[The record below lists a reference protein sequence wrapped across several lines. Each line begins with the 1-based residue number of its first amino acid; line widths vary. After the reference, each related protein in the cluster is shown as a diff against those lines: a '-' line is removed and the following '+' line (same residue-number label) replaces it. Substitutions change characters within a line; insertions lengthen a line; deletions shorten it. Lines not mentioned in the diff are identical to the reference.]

1 MLVYRIAKKNVV
13 KDLTGTGA
21 KLYGG
26 RWNHRG
32 TAVVYSSE
40 TRALATVEFL
50 VHLALSNAPRGLMI
64 ATIEIP
70 DSIAPENVPR
80 GSLPRGW
87 RDYPPPRGV
96 ADLGTGWAKPKKSLL
111 LRVPSAVVEQ
121 EYNILINPLHSD
133 MGKVVLQR
141 VEAFEFDKRLVRQVK
156 EKGKA

>member
-1 MLVYRIAKKNVV
+1 MLVYRIAKKDVV

-32 TAVVYSSE
+32 TAVVYTSE
-40 TRALATVEFL
+40 TRALAAVELL
-50 VHLALSNAPRGLMI
+50 VHVSLSNAPRGLMI

-70 DSIAPENVPR
+70 DSIAPEDAPR
-80 GSLPRGW
+80 ASLPRGW
-87 RDYPPPRGV
+87 RDYPPPRQV
-96 ADLGTGWAKPKKSLL
+96 ADLGTQWVKSGKSLL

-133 MGKVVLQR
+133 MRHVRLQR
-141 VEAFEFDKRLVRQVK
+141 AEKFEFDKRLMR
-156 EKGKA
+156 

>member
-1 MLVYRIAKKNVV
+1 MLVYRIAKRDVV

-21 KLYGG
+21 KLYGW

-32 TAVVYSSE
+32 TAIIYTSE

-50 VHLALSNAPRGLMI
+50 VHVSLSNVPKGLMI

-70 DSIAPENVPR
+70 DSIASEDAPR
-80 GSLPRGW
+80 ASLPRGW
-87 RDYPPPRGV
+87 RDYPPPREV
-96 ADLGTGWAKPKKSLL
+96 AEFGTRWAKANKCLL

-133 MGKVVLQR
+133 MER
-141 VEAFEFDKRLVRQVK
+141 VMVKGVEKFEFDKRLVR
-156 EKGKA
+156 

>member
-1 MLVYRIAKKNVV
+1 MLVYRIAKRDVV

-32 TAVVYSSE
+32 TAVIYTSE

-50 VHLALSNAPRGLMI
+50 VHVSLSNAPRGLMI

-70 DSIAPENVPR
+70 GNIVPEDVPR
-80 GSLPRGW
+80 ASLPRGW
-87 RDYPPPRGV
+87 RDYPPPRQVG
-96 ADLGTGWAKPKKSLL
+96 DLGTQWVKAKRSLL

-121 EYNILINPLHSD
+121 EYNILINPLHLE
-133 MGKVVLQR
+133 MPRVVLKE
-141 VEAFEFDKRLVRQVK
+141 VAAFEFDKRLVR
-156 EKGKA
+156 

>member
-1 MLVYRIAKKNVV
+1 MLVYRIAKKEVV
-13 KDLTGTGA
+13 RDLSGTGA

-32 TAVVYSSE
+32 TAVVYTSE

-50 VHLALSNAPRGLMI
+50 VHVSLSNAPRGLMI

-70 DSIAPENVPR
+70 DKIVPEEVPR
-80 GSLPRGW
+80 AALPRGW
-87 RDYPPPRGV
+87 RDYPPPREV
-96 ADLGTGWAKPKKSLL
+96 ADLGTRWVKSGRSLL

-133 MGKVVLQR
+133 MRRVKLQR
-141 VEAFEFDKRLVRQVK
+141 VEKFEFDRRLVW
-156 EKGKA
+156 

>member
-1 MLVYRIAKKNVV
+1 MLVYRIAKKDVV

-32 TAVVYSSE
+32 TAVVYTSE

-80 GSLPRGW
+80 GLLPRGW

-96 ADLGTGWAKPKKSLL
+96 ADLGTRWAKSKKSLL
-111 LRVPSAVVEQ
+111 LRVPSAVVEM
-121 EYNILINPLHSD
+121 EYNILINPRHSD

>member
-1 MLVYRIAKKNVV
+1 MLVYRIAKKDVV

-32 TAVVYSSE
+32 TAVVYTSE
-40 TRALATVEFL
+40 TRALAAVEFL
-50 VHLALSNAPRGLMI
+50 VHVSLSNVPRGQII

-70 DSIAPENVPR
+70 DDIVPEEAPR
-80 GSLPRGW
+80 ASLPRGW
-87 RDYPPPRGV
+87 RDYPAPREV
-96 ADLGTGWAKPKKSLL
+96 ADLGTRWVKSNKSLL

-133 MGKVVLQR
+133 MGKVGLQG
-141 VEAFEFDKRLVRQVK
+141 VEKFEFDKRLV
-156 EKGKA
+156 

>member
-1 MLVYRIAKKNVV
+1 MLVFRIAKKDVV

-21 KLYGG
+21 KLFGG

-32 TAVVYSSE
+32 TAVIYTSE

-50 VHLALSNAPRGLMI
+50 VHVSLSNAPRGLMI

-70 DSIAPENVPR
+70 DSIAPEDVTR

-87 RDYPPPRGV
+87 RDYPPPRQV
-96 ADLGTGWAKPKKSLL
+96 ADLGTQWAKSGKSLL

-121 EYNILINPLHSD
+121 EYNLLINPLHSD
-133 MGKVVLQR
+133 LKHVKLQR
-141 VEAFEFDKRLVRQVK
+141 ADAFEFDKRLVR
-156 EKGKA
+156 

>member
-1 MLVYRIAKKNVV
+1 MLVYRIAKRDVV

-32 TAVVYSSE
+32 TAVVYTSE

-50 VHLALSNAPRGLMI
+50 VHVSLSNAPRGLMI
-64 ATIEIP
+64 AIIEIP
-70 DSIAPENVPR
+70 ESIVPEDVSR
-80 GSLPRGW
+80 ASLPRGW

-96 ADLGTGWAKPKKSLL
+96 ADLGTHWAKSGKSLL

-133 MGKVVLQR
+133 MGRVVLQG
-141 VEAFEFDKRLVRQVK
+141 VEKFEFDKRLVR
-156 EKGKA
+156 

>member
-1 MLVYRIAKKNVV
+1 MLVYRIAKKDVV

-32 TAVVYSSE
+32 TAVVYTSE
-40 TRALATVEFL
+40 TRALAAVEFL
-50 VHLALSNAPRGLMI
+50 VHVSLSNVPRGLII

-70 DSIAPENVPR
+70 DDIVPEEAPR
-80 GSLPRGW
+80 ASLPRGW
-87 RDYPPPRGV
+87 RDYPAPREV
-96 ADLGTGWAKPKKSLL
+96 ADLGTRWVKSNKSLL

-133 MGKVVLQR
+133 MGKVVLQG
-141 VEAFEFDKRLVRQVK
+141 VEKFEFDKRLV
-156 EKGKA
+156 

>member
-1 MLVYRIAKKNVV
+1 MLVFRIAKKDVV

-21 KLYGG
+21 KLFGG

-32 TAVVYSSE
+32 TAVIYTSE

-50 VHLALSNAPRGLMI
+50 VHVSLSNAPRGLMI

-70 DSIAPENVPR
+70 DSIAPEDVPR

-87 RDYPPPRGV
+87 RDYPPPRQV
-96 ADLGTGWAKPKKSLL
+96 ADLGTQWAKSGKSLL

-121 EYNILINPLHSD
+121 EYNLLINPLHSA
-133 MGKVVLQR
+133 MPRVVLKE
-141 VEAFEFDKRLVRQVK
+141 VAAFEFDKRLVR
-156 EKGKA
+156 